1 MRSGDSSQLTSDQ
14 QATICAI
21 WDQFYQSGKPI
32 HDPKGNLVGNIDELR
47 KRAIP
52 NIQQII
58 NQFLAGELNV
68 HEFKTSL
75 DGYNKRNNYWGFTA
89 MKGQMFFNQL
99 VKYNDDKLD
108 YLTGLL
114 KKLIPQPESLETALD
129 KIAELETFT
138 RKQYDQASNKK
149 RVPNPRA
156 VGYFLS
162 YFWQIFDHG
171 KWPVM
176 YTSQIEAYR
185 SIGIWDYHDW
195 EKENFDKFFRTN
207 EQVKAVLS
215 SYTGEAIDNW
225 ETEHA
230 FWYYYGNPNTVAKAS
245 EKHKVEPTKQPEPNG
260 NAYPTSSAISAQ
272 ETSLVQENV
281 PPKFTKL
288 IEVGKSQSEIPASKG
303 AAFEELVGNT
313 FDFLG
318 FEVERLGQGKGRAP
332 DLILKHLPEVTAFLV
347 DTKAYKDSYSFGV
360 DDRAIREYIEEY
372 TPQLQKKGFKKIGFI
387 IVSNGFKTSIDES
400 FINTLTWETAIKR
413 FFLLT
418 SEALLYL
425 TAYKVKSSLTVETVI
440 ESLVHSGNLIQ
451 GEDILSKFEDY

>member
-1 MRSGDSSQLTSDQ
+1 M
-14 QATICAI
+14 
-21 WDQFYQSGKPI
+21 
-32 HDPKGNLVGNIDELR
+32 
-47 KRAIP
+47 
-52 NIQQII
+52 
-58 NQFLAGELNV
+58 
-68 HEFKTSL
+68 
-75 DGYNKRNNYWGFTA
+75 
-89 MKGQMFFNQL
+89 
-99 VKYNDDKLD
+99 
-108 YLTGLL
+108 
-114 KKLIPQPESLETALD
+114 
-129 KIAELETFT
+129 
-138 RKQYDQASNKK
+138 
-149 RVPNPRA
+149 
-156 VGYFLS
+156 
-162 YFWQIFDHG
+162 
-171 KWPVM
+171 
-176 YTSQIEAYR
+176 
-185 SIGIWDYHDW
+185 
-195 EKENFDKFFRTN
+195 
-207 EQVKAVLS
+207 
-215 SYTGEAIDNW
+215 
-225 ETEHA
+225 
-230 FWYYYGNPNTVAKAS
+230 
-245 EKHKVEPTKQPEPNG
+245 EPTKQPEPNG